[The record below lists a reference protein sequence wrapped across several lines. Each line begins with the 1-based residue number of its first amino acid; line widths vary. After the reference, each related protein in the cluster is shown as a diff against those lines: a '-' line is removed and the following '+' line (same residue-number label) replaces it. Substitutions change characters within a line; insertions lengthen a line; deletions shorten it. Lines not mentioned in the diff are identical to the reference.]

1 MQIFLIRCILSTA
14 KAIDHEKGTHSHE
27 HTRPSRTEP
36 TSLGKRQP
44 EIYGHQT
51 LSDINATLDRH
62 AAASPHEVIL
72 KIFQSNHEG
81 ELVSIIGDHI
91 DWADGILINPAAYT
105 HTSVAIRDALS
116 TVARPVI
123 EIHLS
128 NIYAAKRFGII
139 LIYRRLLS
147 GVIGGFGTHSYT
159 LALEAMIQICNKLR
173 KIKNMAKN
181 PFIPFSRPWI
191 DDTEIEAVSQVL
203 ASKWISTARERA
215 SLSVPLPNISVSST
229 QLLSV
234 PAPQRYI

>member
-1 MQIFLIRCILSTA
+1 MNILVL
-14 KAIDHEKGTHSHE
+14 HGPNLHL
-27 HTRPSRTEP
+27 
-36 TSLGKRQP
+36 LGKRQP

-51 LSDINATLDRH
+51 LSDINATLDRY
-62 AAASPHEVIL
+62 AAASPHAIVL

-128 NIYAAKRFGII
+128 NIYAREEFRHHSYISAVAV
-139 LIYRRLLS
+139 

-159 LALEAMIQICNKLR
+159 LALEAMIQILQEN
-173 KIKNMAKN
+173 
-181 PFIPFSRPWI
+181 
-191 DDTEIEAVSQVL
+191 
-203 ASKWISTARERA
+203 
-215 SLSVPLPNISVSST
+215 
-229 QLLSV
+229 V
-234 PAPQRYI
+234 PA